1 MRGSFRAGVLT
12 TLHNTVSYVYVV
24 FVHRVQHT
32 PEATDRRASTSSYLL
47 ISGLSAI
54 SLVSS
59 NVLLM
64 TGACFFTNS
73 AGSVASGQCLVG
85 TVVDMIVE
93 GRSISTFEA
102 FLMILIC
109 SAAIVAASDQ
119 QGVVSTHSFT
129 VLSFISSYVA
139 IASCIALYST
149 KIDLSSTA
157 ILHGMLPYSI
167 AVSCAWL
174 VFIILVRDDNTV
186 CSFPSYLWFCFL
198 QTAS

>member
-1 MRGSFRAGVLT
+1 MKASLVTSTTVSASVLTTTSLVLSNKFVLGSVNCGAVSAGVLT

-32 PEATDRRASTSSYLL
+32 PEATDRRASASSYLL

-59 NVLLM
+59 NVLLHD
-64 TGACFFTNS
+64 
-73 AGSVASGQCLVG
+73 GSVLFHQLARVVCVPVG

-139 IASCIALYST
+139 KRHRALYST
-149 KIDLSSTA
+149 KI
-157 ILHGMLPYSI
+157 
-167 AVSCAWL
+167 
-174 VFIILVRDDNTV
+174 
-186 CSFPSYLWFCFL
+186 
-198 QTAS
+198 